1 MSMGRAMCTAI
12 GTVTWVHMQ
21 LLFLCIYF
29 LKNKSGYEYGI
40 EHARRTAPNT
50 DIQPGM
56 KERIHIRHKHKQ
68 GYREFISMHVQVTMG
83 IGKKERKKDG

>member
-1 MSMGRAMCTAI
+1 MRKSFFFFSFYFIIIIIC
-12 GTVTWVHMQ
+12 
-21 LLFLCIYF
+21 F

-83 IGKKERKKDG
+83 IGKKEGKKDG